1 MRLFWLIY
9 RNEIVFCLLIIGLVL
24 WGAVAT
30 VSAFKNKGKT
40 ILISQTEGF
49 YQVIGEKK
57 KSPLETENFI
67 RHFLGL
73 TLNFDNESYRRHI
86 SLAGDLMTESL
97 WKKKKLEFQETAGF
111 VKKNKIIQSSEIL
124 GIKKIKANSYEVK
137 IRNYLFKNGS
147 MKEKNKLILL
157 SLTESKRSFENP
169 WRHSVSNVEVK

>member
-30 VSAFKNKGKT
+30 VSAFKNKEKV
-40 ILISQTEGF
+40 ILIGQTEGF
-49 YQVIGEKK
+49 YQVIDRKE

-73 TLNFDNESYRRHI
+73 TLNFDNASYRRHI

-97 WKKKKLEFQETAGF
+97 WRKKEA
-111 VKKNKIIQSSEIL
+111 
-124 GIKKIKANSYEVK
+124 
-137 IRNYLFKNGS
+137 
-147 MKEKNKLILL
+147 
-157 SLTESKRSFENP
+157 
-169 WRHSVSNVEVK
+169 